1 MAQRVHAHRPT
12 SGGVSTSHYLL
23 EITMLLCVCVNVHMQ
38 LCIYVLCAW
47 GQVRMCM
54 RACMYV
60 FTCGNVM
67 VPQVMQEYPVF
78 PTGTSITSQHYSAY
92 NVPSEAERLR
102 GGRENK
108 VSVKIS
114 S

>member
-1 MAQRVHAHRPT
+1 
-12 SGGVSTSHYLL
+12 
-23 EITMLLCVCVNVHMQ
+23 
-38 LCIYVLCAW
+38 
-47 GQVRMCM
+47 MCM

-60 FTCGNVM
+60 FTCVKVM